1 MKVVAEGSAGLPVG
15 VQIVGLPY
23 NEEKVLGLMS
33 FLEEKVSFY
42 KKYGAPPL
50 EEWFFIISWIKLL

>member
-1 MKVVAEGSAGLPVG
+1 MAEGSAGLPVG

-33 FLEEKVSFY
+33 FLEEKVGFY

-50 EEWFFIISWIKLL
+50 EE